1 MAVKIPKKIGHR
13 GAAGHAPENTLASIR
28 KAANLGARWVEFD
41 VMLSHDGIPIL
52 MHDNTLNRTT
62 NGKGPISAQSL
73 NDLRTLDAGSWF
85 DESFADEP
93 IPTLA
98 ETLLLAEAL
107 GLGCNVE
114 IKPAPE
120 TSEET
125 AKAVIEVVNSSQI
138 PFSIIMSSFSETV
151 IGTLH
156 KYLFDT
162 PRGLL
167 VNKVP
172 EDWHSKLQKWDCF
185 SLHCNHKYL
194 SQDQAKSIKSADY
207 HLLCYTVND
216 PERAAL
222 LFNWGVDAIFSDY
235 PDRV

>member
-1 MAVKIPKKIGHR
+1 MAVKIPEKIGHR

-85 DESFADEP
+85 DKSFADEP

-138 PFSIIMSSFSETV
+138 PFSIIMSSFRKPLLERYTN
-151 IGTLH
+151 I
-156 KYLFDT
+156 YLI
-162 PRGLL
+162 RHEG
-167 VNKVP
+167 
-172 EDWHSKLQKWDCF
+172 F
-185 SLHCNHKYL
+185 SLTRFLKIGIL
-194 SQDQAKSIKSADY
+194 SCKNGIVSRS
-207 HLLCYTVND
+207 TVTTNTSLKNK
-216 PERAAL
+216 P
-222 LFNWGVDAIFSDY
+222 I
-235 PDRV
+235 P